1 MSTRTRLL
9 LVFGGRSSEHEVSL
23 RSATEVREAI
33 DRARFE
39 VILLGVRRDGSWCTG
54 PASMP
59 LAEVIAGGEDVGD
72 LRALRPDLVLPVLHG
87 PHGEDGTFQGLLEVL
102 GLPYVGSGVL
112 ASALC
117 MDKAMLKRYLAA
129 SEPPIAVVPWVEL
142 LAADLGDADEV
153 RSIVDAIVHRL
164 GLPCFVKPANQG
176 SSVGITRVRS
186 TDELP
191 AALALAARYDDKII
205 VEKGLRCR
213 EIELAVLGNGGP
225 ETVVSNPGEI
235 RLPPGT
241 WYDYEAKYIDDV
253 ATLHI
258 PAELPASSSEI
269 LRLTALQA
277 FRAVGCKGLARVD
290 FFVDEETLTPYLNEV
305 NTMPGFTSIS
315 MYPKMMAEV
324 GVDYTTLITRLCD
337 LALAHHRARQALSVT
352 R

>member
-1 MSTRTRLL
+1 MSTKTRLL

-23 RSATEVREAI
+23 RSATEVRQAI
-33 DRARFE
+33 DRERFE
-39 VILLGVRRDGSWCTG
+39 VVLLGVRRDGSWRTA
-54 PASMP
+54 PAMTP
-59 LAEVIAGGEDVGD
+59 LGEVITAGEEVSD
-72 LRALRPDLVLPVLHG
+72 LRALGPDLVLPILHG

-117 MDKAMLKRYLAA
+117 MDKAMLKRTLAA

-142 LAADLGDADEV
+142 HAAELGDPRELRA
-153 RSIVDAIVHRL
+153 IVDAIVHRL

-176 SSVGITRVRS
+176 SSVGISRVRS

-205 VEKGLRCR
+205 VEKGLHCR

-241 WYDYEAKYIDDV
+241 WYDYDAKYIDDV
-253 ATLHI
+253 ATYHI
-258 PAELPASSSEI
+258 PAELPASTREA
-269 LRLTALQA
+269 LRLTALRA

-290 FFVDEETLTPYLNEV
+290 FFVDAETLTPYLNEV

-324 GVDYTTLITRLCD
+324 GVDYTALISRLCD
-337 LALAHHRARQALSVT
+337 LALDHHRARQALSVT